1 MKGAAGKR
9 VELSIQEQ
17 LHSKNVERFRGG
29 LVCKARTRVY
39 HSTLGSR
46 VIKNKKKVKGQGLRV
61 EGLPTP

>member
-9 VELSIQEQ
+9 VQLSIQEQ
-17 LHSKNVERFRGG
+17 LHSRKVEQFQEG
-29 LVCKARTRVY
+29 LVFKAHILVY

-46 VIKNKKKVKGQGLRV
+46 VIKNKKKVEGQGLRV